1 MRVFIIFLLLLISNN
16 IFSQKVNILKES
28 KKLYKKGNFQ
38 EALTSIEIIEKN
50 SVIINTKHNNNKNYL
65 KAQVYLSMN
74 NVLKAMEYY
83 DKLKENDFS
92 DSKLSKFSKE
102 IAKIAMNMKDNNP
115 PINE

>member
-50 SVIINTKHNNNKNYL
+50 SVITNTKQNNNRNFL
-65 KAQVYLSMN
+65 KQIQYNIIIMLIG
-74 NVLKAMEYY
+74 
-83 DKLKENDFS
+83 F
-92 DSKLSKFSKE
+92 
-102 IAKIAMNMKDNNP
+102 
-115 PINE
+115 